1 MDFNAT
7 FTTAYPMHA
16 LKVQQYSDLSYHLKF
31 TPDCTLHSKVKDSIT
46 HISIVIFSSNFRED
60 CYINVK
66 CCSTIL
72 YKAIIFVMSYAEFSN
87 FDFNGLDL

>member
-16 LKVQQYSDLSYHLKF
+16 FTSTAIFRLILSLKF
-31 TPDCTLHSKVKDSIT
+31 TPDYTLHSRVKDSIT

-66 CCSTIL
+66 CDSTIL
-72 YKAIIFVMSYAEFSN
+72 YKAVILVMSYAEF
-87 FDFNGLDL
+87 FKL